1 MNPVGLPKTAGFAR
15 RERGSLRGMKQAEL
29 ARKLA
34 REARVPAAAAQDRI
48 DELVH
53 RIIKNLRRG
62 RPVELPGLG
71 RLVVPG
77 RPRKR
82 Q

>member
-1 MNPVGLPKTAGFAR
+1 MFAR
-15 RERGSLRGMKQAEL
+15 RVGENAGPASPDAGVAWGMKQAEL
-29 ARKLA
+29 ARELA
-34 REARVPAAAAQDRI
+34 REERLPPAVAQDRV

-53 RIIKNLRRG
+53 QIIKNLRRG

-71 RLVVPG
+71 KLVARAG
-77 RPRKR
+77 ARKR